1 MVSTINSA
9 TFKGIKGEVVKVEV
23 HIDKGL
29 PTFNIVGLGDI
40 SVKEAKERVRSALVN
55 SSYEFPLGRIT
66 VNLSPAYLKKEGCI
80 FDLAMALGILMQSK
94 QIPIIDLADT
104 LILGELS
111 LDGSINKVRGILPII
126 CNAKKEG
133 IKKIII
139 PIENKNEA
147 SLVKDIDIFPLKNLK
162 EVIHFI
168 IYGDLL
174 SYKETTIKMNKNK
187 PFKFEDIVGQE
198 SSKRALEIAAAGG
211 HNVLL
216 YGPAGSGKSMLAK
229 AFPSILPTLSYEDAL
244 EVVKVNSISG
254 KVIKEG
260 IDFDPPFRSPH
271 YSISKCALIGGGQ
284 KILPGEISF
293 AHKGVLFLDEI
304 LEFKK
309 EIIELLRIPLEDK
322 KIRISRANGTYEYP
336 CDFLLIAAMNPCP
349 CGKYM
354 STIPCTCT
362 EGERKRYLK
371 KLSSPILDR
380 IEIYSSVPRLSY
392 EEINVVKVNRESS
405 NTIRERVIR
414 ARSIQNKRFEGEGI
428 QLNGQMNNN
437 LVNRYCK
444 LDTKGENIIKIMF
457 RDYEISMRSYYKILK
472 VARTIADLEHSEQ
485 VRPRD
490 LMEAFNYKKFS

>member
-9 TFKGIKGEVVKVEV
+9 TFKGIKGETVKVEV

-29 PTFNIVGLGDI
+29 PTFNIVGLGDT

-66 VNLSPAYLKKEGCI
+66 INLSPAYLKKEGCI
-80 FDLAMALGILMQSK
+80 FDLAMALGILMQSN
-94 QIPIIDLADT
+94 QIPTINLNDILV
-104 LILGELS
+104 LGELS
-111 LDGSINKVRGILPII
+111 LDGSINKVNGVLPII
-126 CNAKKEG
+126 CNAKEEG
-133 IKKIII
+133 IKKVVI
-139 PIENKNEA
+139 PVDNKNEA

-168 IYGDLL
+168 LYSDLL
-174 SYKETTIKMNKNK
+174 SYEEDTKKVTKNIIVD
-187 PFKFEDIVGQE
+187 FQDIIGQE

-229 AFPSILPTLSYEDAL
+229 AFPSILPSLSYEDAL
-244 EVVKVNSISG
+244 EVVKINSISG
-254 KVIKEG
+254 KVIKDG
-260 IDFDPPFRSPH
+260 IDFNPPFRSPH
-271 YSISKCALIGGGQ
+271 YSISKCALIGGGR

-309 EIIELLRIPLEDK
+309 EMIELLRIPLEDK
-322 KIRISRANGTYEYP
+322 KIRISRASGTYEYP
-336 CDFLLIAAMNPCP
+336 CDFTLIGAMNPCP
-349 CGKYM
+349 CGNYM
-354 STIPCTCT
+354 STTPCTCS
-362 EGERKRYLK
+362 ESERKRYLK

-380 IEIYSSVPRLSY
+380 IDIYSSVPRLSY
-392 EEINVVKVNRESS
+392 EEMNNSNRDSSENVRIRVERSR
-405 NTIRERVIR
+405 TI
-414 ARSIQNKRFEGEGI
+414 QKKRFKEETI

-437 LVNRYCK
+437 LIKKYCK
-444 LDTKGENIIKIMF
+444 LDEKGEKIIKIMF
-457 RDYEISMRSYYKILK
+457 KDYEISMRSYYKVLK
-472 VARTIADLEHSEQ
+472 VARTIADLDQSEEI
-485 VRPRD
+485 RPRD